1 MYNIDD
7 SKNLFVSSIHFYND
21 NSSNNTYVV
30 CYFLS
35 IDLCAFFSLSSFSS
49 SNGNSFYEW
58 FTTNCVRVFVGY
70 FFSFFLHFSLSWFV
84 WFYFALCHTARRRRK
99 CHRLSNISLY
109 SKNAS
114 TCMLLAFSSS
124 SAASSTSLN
133 LIFGNSIALKS
144 NGFKAPN

>member
-58 FTTNCVRVFVGY
+58 FTTNCVRVFVGD
-70 FFSFFLHFSLSWFV
+70 FFFHSFFIFLSVDSFDFILLCV
-84 WFYFALCHTARRRRK
+84 IPRAVVANATASVIFPFIPRMLALVC
-99 CHRLSNISLY
+99 
-109 SKNAS
+109 
-114 TCMLLAFSSS
+114 F
-124 SAASSTSLN
+124 
-133 LIFGNSIALKS
+133 
-144 NGFKAPN
+144 